1 MKNLNLVIGI
11 LIGITILS
19 CSSDN
24 DNTNSGNPNENNLKK
39 ITSLQIMENGK
50 LVGQYDFEYENER
63 LSSIT
68 EVGDERIV
76 FSYSD
81 DRIVL
86 AEEFNFTGSEYNE
99 LDETTIYIFENGLLV
114 SDLEEFIEGGGNRHE
129 YEFNSNGQI
138 TEYDFF
144 QCPSNFNDCIPAGS
158 RIFEYDTNSN
168 IITET
173 QTNNNSN
180 IIFSREYSNY
190 DDKNHPFAGISIETR
205 RLFWNYFQS
214 MNLNNYSSLT
224 RFDSNGTE
232 TGSSSF
238 TFTYDSD
245 DFPTE
250 IIETN
255 NTTSELTTYNFIY
268 E

>member
-1 MKNLNLVIGI
+1 MKKLNLILGI

-19 CSSDN
+19 CSSD
-24 DNTNSGNPNENNLKK
+24 DGNTNNDNPNENNLKR
-39 ITSLQIMENGK
+39 ITSLQIMENGN
-50 LVGQYDFEYENER
+50 LVRQYDFEYENER
-63 LSSIT
+63 LASLT

-81 DRIVL
+81 DRIIL
-86 AEEFNFTGSEYNE
+86 AEEFNFTGSEYNQ
-99 LDETTIYIFENGLLV
+99 LDESTTYTFENGLLV
-114 SDLEEFIEGGGNRHE
+114 SDLEEFIQGGGNRHQ
-129 YEFNSNGQI
+129 YDFNSNGQI
-138 TEYDFF
+138 TEYAFF
-144 QCPSNFNDCIPAGS
+144 QCPTNVNDCTPAGS
-158 RIFEYDTNSN
+158 RIFEYDTNNN

-173 QTNNNSN
+173 QTDNNSN
-180 IIFSREYSNY
+180 IVFSTEYSNY
-190 DDKNHPFAGISIETR
+190 DDKNHPFAGIDIKAR

-214 MNLNNYSSLT
+214 MNFNNYSMLT

-250 IIETN
+250 MIETN
-255 NTTSELTTYNFIY
+255 NTTNEQTVYNFIY

>member
-1 MKNLNLVIGI
+1 MKKLNLLLGI

-19 CSSDN
+19 CSSD
-24 DNTNSGNPNENNLKK
+24 DGNTNNDNPNENNLKR
-39 ITSLQIMENGK
+39 ITSLQIMENGN

-63 LSSIT
+63 LASLT

-81 DRIVL
+81 DRIIL
-86 AEEFNFTGSEYNE
+86 AEEFNFTGSEYNQ
-99 LDETTIYIFENGLLV
+99 LDETTTYTFENGLLV
-114 SDLEEFIEGGGNRHE
+114 SDLEEFIQGGGNRHQ
-129 YEFNSNGQI
+129 YDFNSNGQI
-138 TEYDFF
+138 TEYAFF
-144 QCPSNFNDCIPAGS
+144 QCPTNVNDCTPAGS
-158 RIFEYDTNSN
+158 RIFEYGTNNN
-168 IITET
+168 IIKEA
-173 QTNNNSN
+173 QTDNNSN
-180 IIFSREYSNY
+180 IVFSTEYSNY
-190 DDKNHPFAGISIETR
+190 DDKNHPFAGIDIEAR

-214 MNLNNYSSLT
+214 MNFNNYSTLT

-238 TFTYDSD
+238 TFTYDND

-250 IIETN
+250 MTETN
-255 NTTSELTTYNFIY
+255 NTTNEQTVYNFIY

>member
-1 MKNLNLVIGI
+1 MKKLNLSLLI
-11 LIGITILS
+11 LIGIIILS
-19 CSSDN
+19 CSSDD
-24 DNTNSGNPNENNLKK
+24 DNTNNDNPSEDNLKR
-39 ITSLQIMENGK
+39 ITSIQIEENGN
-50 LVGQYDFEYENER
+50 LVGQFDFEYENER
-63 LSSIT
+63 LESIT

-86 AEEFNFTGSEYNE
+86 AQEFNFTGSEYNQ
-99 LDETTIYIFENGLLV
+99 LDATTTYTFENGLLV

-138 TEYDFF
+138 TVYDFF
-144 QCPSNFNDCIPAGS
+144 QCPSNLNDCTPAGS
-158 RIFEYDTNSN
+158 RIFAYDMNNN
-168 IITET
+168 ITTET
-173 QTNNNSN
+173 QTDGNSN
-180 IIFSREYSNY
+180 IVFSREYSNY
-190 DDKNHPFAGISIETR
+190 DEKNHSFAGIDIKAR

-214 MNLNNYSSLT
+214 MNFNNYSTLT

-250 IIETN
+250 MIETD
-255 NTTSELTTYNFIY
+255 NTTNEQIVYNFIY

>member
-1 MKNLNLVIGI
+1 MKKLNLLLGI

-19 CSSDN
+19 CSSDDGNN
-24 DNTNSGNPNENNLKK
+24 DNPNESNLKRIK
-39 ITSLQIMENGK
+39 SLQIMENGS
-50 LVGQYDFEYENER
+50 LVRQYDFEYENER
-63 LSSIT
+63 LASLT

-81 DRIVL
+81 DRIIL
-86 AEEFNFTGSEYNE
+86 AEEFNFTGSEYNQ
-99 LDETTIYIFENGLLV
+99 LDETTTYTFENGLLV
-114 SDLEEFIEGGGNRHE
+114 SDLEEFIQGDGNRHQ
-129 YEFNSNGQI
+129 YDFNSNKQI
-138 TEYDFF
+138 TEYAFF
-144 QCPSNFNDCIPAGS
+144 QCPNNLNDCTPAGS
-158 RIFEYDTNSN
+158 RIFEYSTNNN

-173 QTNNNSN
+173 QTDNNSN
-180 IIFSREYSNY
+180 IVFSTEYSNY
-190 DDKNHPFAGISIETR
+190 DDKNHPFAGIDIETR

-214 MNLNNYSSLT
+214 MNFNNYSMLT

-238 TFTYDSD
+238 TFTYDND

-250 IIETN
+250 MIETN
-255 NTTSELTTYNFIY
+255 NTTNEQTVYIFIY